1 MSTSRPEPVHD
12 RLRRQRTE
20 VLQRGLRETAAL
32 LGVTPTH
39 LSDLER
45 GKREPSEALLVRVAE
60 VYRLPVANLRA
71 GWGRADAIVQE
82 VATQDP
88 LTAEKAPDLL
98 RSARSLTS
106 EQWDELT
113 RIAREMATR
122 KGGAARRSA
131 TPRKT

>member
-1 MSTSRPEPVHD
+1 MSTPRPEPVYD
-12 RLRRQRTE
+12 LLRRQRTE
-20 VLQRGLRETAAL
+20 VLHRGLRETAGL

-39 LSDLER
+39 LSDIER
-45 GKREPSEALLVRVAE
+45 GKREPSEALLVRIAE
-60 VYRLPVANLRA
+60 VYRLPIAELRA

-98 RSARSLTS
+98 RSARSLTA

-113 RIAREMATR
+113 RIAQEMAKR
-122 KGGAARRSA
+122 KGGAARRA
-131 TPRKT
+131 RTPRKT